1 MEENQ
6 QSIFGLSIDD
16 SNRAHL
22 SEAAKWGRFLAIVGF
37 VVCVLIVLGGLYLAF
52 TISSMESR
60 LSDFSGY
67 RGSSLGSG
75 FGVGMAVVYILFAVI
90 YFFPCLFLLRFSNA
104 MKVALSGNDQG
115 QLTESFKNLKVM
127 FRYVG
132 IITIIIICIYLLL
145 FILGGLAAATMG

>member
-37 VVCVLIVLGGLYLAF
+37 VVCVLIVLGGLYFAF
-52 TISSMESR
+52 TISSMESKFA
-60 LSDFSGY
+60 DFPGY
-67 RGSSLGSG
+67 RSSAYSSG
-75 FGVGMAVVYILFAVI
+75 LGVGMAVVYILIAIV
-90 YFFPCLFLLRFSNA
+90 YFFPCLFLFRFSNS
-104 MKVALSGNDQG
+104 MKIALAGNDQG

-132 IITIIIICIYLLL
+132 IITIILLSIYLLA
-145 FILGGLAAATMG
+145 FILGGLAMASM

>member
-37 VVCVLIVLGGLYLAF
+37 VVCVLIVLAGLYFAF
-52 TISSMESR
+52 AFSTLESQF
-60 LSDFSGY
+60 SDFPGSQRSSITSG
-67 RGSSLGSG
+67 L
-75 FGVGMAVVYILFAVI
+75 GVGMAVVYILFAVI

-104 MKVALSGNDQG
+104 MKVALAGNDQG

-132 IITIIIICIYLLL
+132 IITIIIISIYILL